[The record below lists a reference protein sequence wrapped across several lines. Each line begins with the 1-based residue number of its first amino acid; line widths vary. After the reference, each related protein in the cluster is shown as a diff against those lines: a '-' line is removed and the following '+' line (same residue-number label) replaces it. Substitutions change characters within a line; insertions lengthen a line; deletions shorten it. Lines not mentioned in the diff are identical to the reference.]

1 MLLRSG
7 IRLLWPALQIPNAG
21 LFRSVETVA
30 HFVRG
35 SRINRRARDR
45 RAGVDRCAAGRLDA
59 GQILFIQ
66 RLRRDGLGCRRC
78 DCGHIRHGRCAAD
91 RAGGQETLDEFGDM
105 RLPRRPTEVTMLKP
119 DALM

>member
-45 RAGVDRCAAGRLDA
+45 RAGVDLFHCLLQNDAISARVGAARAPDA
-59 GQILFIQ
+59 EGARGGP
-66 RLRRDGLGCRRC
+66 RLRA
-78 DCGHIRHGRCAAD
+78 IAA
-91 RAGGQETLDEFGDM
+91 
-105 RLPRRPTEVTMLKP
+105 RRPIG
-119 DALM
+119 